1 MFSSAFDPT
10 RPGRAT
16 LYGMPAGHD
25 VRVLAEIAGKTHG
38 APLIHVALDDVR
50 AAIMADAFAF
60 FAPQCE
66 IVQFPAWDCLPYDR
80 ISPHPDIAGARLA
93 ALTRF
98 GKPFKRPCVVLTT
111 VNAAVQKTLPPEI
124 LGEAS
129 LAAAIGDELPIE
141 KLRAFLAAN
150 GYAAASAVR
159 EPGEFAV
166 RGGIVDIYP
175 SGHDAPLR
183 IDFFGDE
190 IEAIRVFDPLTQ
202 TTTDKINEFRLGP
215 VTEALLDERSIAKF
229 RAGYRELF
237 GAVNDKDPLYE
248 SVSAGR
254 KFPGLEHWL
263 GLLYPRLCSL
273 FDYLP
278 AAPVAFD
285 PQAEESIASRFA
297 QIEDFYRARLSL
309 YEASRRNKPRKDNG
323 ERSANTLAAVYKPAP
338 VASLY
343 LDKKAVDDIKSGR
356 ATCWLS
362 PFANSATES
371 PALEESEKSVT
382 TAQPDSL
389 PLAGRARVGELQQ
402 AGNRNQ
408 KAESCSSLSPTTNNH
423 SLASGSP
430 TLTLPARGRESDRAN
445 FKDDASGHTLSIDA
459 QGRRGRDFADA
470 RAQSAANPAALYDAL
485 RAYAAER
492 QSRNQHVAIACA
504 SQGSAE
510 RLANL
515 LRNHNLTALTV
526 LKDFDSLRKT
536 DRAALSLI
544 VLGLEHGFVA
554 PDLALVTEQDLLGDR
569 LVRPTQKRRAS
580 AKFQLE
586 LGSLNTG
593 DFVVHAEH
601 GIGRYEGLET
611 LTVMGL
617 QHDCVKLIYDGGD
630 KLYVPVENLEVLT
643 RYGAADSGASLDKLG
658 GAGWQQRKARVKNR
672 LKDMADELMKI
683 AAAREVRKGE
693 IVGVEESAWQEFAAR
708 FPYPETEDQARAIE
722 QVREDLLSGKPMDR
736 LVCGDV
742 GFGKTEVALRSAF
755 AAVQAGLQVAVVVPT
770 TLLARQH
777 YNNFVRRFAG
787 FPVRIAQLSR
797 MVTAQEAK
805 QTKEELK
812 AGRVEIVVGTHALLG
827 KEVGFQNLGLLIIDE
842 EQHFGVKQKEKL
854 KELRAEVHVL
864 TLTAT
869 PIPRTLQLAMSGV
882 RELSLIAT
890 PPLDRL
896 AVRTFVL
903 PYDPIALR
911 DALMREH
918 FRGGQSFYVC
928 PRIEDLAGVEEAL
941 RELVPEAKL
950 VTAHGRM
957 TPTQLDDIMT
967 AFDAKQYDILLAT
980 NIVESGLDIPN
991 ANTIVIHRA
1000 DMFGLAQLYQLRGRV
1015 GRAKLRGYAYLTYPA
1030 EAPLSKTALQRL
1042 EVIQTLEE
1050 LGAGFQLASHDMD
1063 IRGAGNLLGEEQ
1075 SGHVREVGIE
1085 LYQQMLQDAVA
1096 IARAGG
1102 DLRNGGQERW
1112 TPQINLGLSVLIPED
1127 YVRDLNLRL
1136 GLYRRLA
1143 DIETEADIEAL
1154 AVEMIDRFG
1163 PLPPEVENLTQI
1175 VKIKLLCRKAG
1186 VEKIDAGPKGAV
1198 IAFRD
1203 NKFANP
1209 DKLIAWIAKQS
1220 GTVKVRPDQKLVLLR
1235 LWDTDAQRLNGARK
1249 TLEELAG
1256 MEA

>member
-1 MFSSAFDPT
+1 MFSSTFDPT
-10 RPGRAT
+10 RAGRTT
-16 LYGMPAGHD
+16 LVGMPAGHD
-25 VRVLAEIAGKTHG
+25 VRVLAEIAGKTSG
-38 APLIHVALDDVR
+38 KPLIHVALDDVR

-60 FAPQCE
+60 FAPHCE
-66 IVQFPAWDCLPYDR
+66 IAQFPAWDCLPYDR

-93 ALTRF
+93 TLTRL
-98 GKPFKRPCVVLTT
+98 GKPFKKPCVLLTT

-124 LGEAS
+124 LSEAS

-141 KLRAFLAAN
+141 KLRTFLAAN

-175 SGHDAPLR
+175 SGHEAPLR

-202 TTTDKINEFRLGP
+202 TSTDKIDGFRLGP
-215 VTEALLDERSIAKF
+215 VSEALLDEHSIAKF

-237 GAVNDKDPLYE
+237 GAITDKDPLYE
-248 SVSAGR
+248 SVTSGR

-278 AAPVAFD
+278 ESAVTFD
-285 PQAEESIASRFA
+285 HQAEEAIASRFT

-309 YEASRRNKPRKDNG
+309 FEASKRNKPRKNKDDSEPSSLN
-323 ERSANTLAAVYKPAP
+323 ATTLAAVYKPAP

-343 LDKKAVDDIKSGR
+343 LDKAAIDKLKSGR
-356 ATCWLS
+356 ATGWLS
-362 PFANSATES
+362 PFASSASESS
-371 PALEESEKSVT
+371 PAHGESE
-382 TAQPDSL
+382 
-389 PLAGRARVGELQQ
+389 
-402 AGNRNQ
+402 
-408 KAESCSSLSPTTNNH
+408 
-423 SLASGSP
+423 
-430 TLTLPARGRESDRAN
+430 GREPSAIPN
-445 FKDDASGHTLSIDA
+445 VENHIDA

-485 RAYAAER
+485 RAYAAEH
-492 QSRNQHVAIACA
+492 QSRNRPVAIACT
-504 SQGSAE
+504 SQGSAD

-515 LRNHNLTALTV
+515 LRNHNLTALPAV
-526 LKDFDSLRKT
+526 KDIEALRKT
-536 DRAALSLI
+536 DRAALTLI
-544 VLGLEHGFVA
+544 VLGLEHGFTA

-569 LVRPTQKRRAS
+569 LVRPAQKRRAA

-586 LGSLNTG
+586 LGTLSSG

-643 RYGAADSGASLDKLG
+643 RYGAADCGASLDKLG
-658 GAGWQQRKARVKNR
+658 GASWQQRKARVKNR
-672 LKDMADELMKI
+672 LKDMADELMRI
-683 AAAREVRKGE
+683 AAAREIRKGE

-742 GFGKTEVALRSAF
+742 GFGKTEVALRAAF

-787 FPVRIAQLSR
+787 FPIRIGQLSR
-797 MVTAQEAK
+797 MVTAQDAK
-805 QTKEELK
+805 QTKEDLK
-812 AGRVEIVVGTHALLG
+812 EGRTEIVVGTHALLG
-827 KEVGFQNLGLLIIDE
+827 KEVGFKNLGLLIIDE

-854 KELRAEVHVL
+854 KDLRAEVHVL

-903 PYDPIALR
+903 PYDPVALR

-1030 EAPLSKTALQRL
+1030 DAPLSKTALQRL

-1102 DLRNGGQERW
+1102 DAAAKAGQERW
-1112 TPQINLGLSVLIPED
+1112 TPQINLGLSVLIPEE
-1127 YVRDLNLRL
+1127 YVRDLTLRL

-1163 PLPPEVENLTQI
+1163 PLPPEVENLMQI

-1203 NKFANP
+1203 NKFAAP
-1209 DKLIAWIAKQS
+1209 DRLIGWIAKQS

-1235 LWDTDAQRLNGARK
+1235 LWDTDEQRLNGARK

-1256 MEA
+1256 MAT